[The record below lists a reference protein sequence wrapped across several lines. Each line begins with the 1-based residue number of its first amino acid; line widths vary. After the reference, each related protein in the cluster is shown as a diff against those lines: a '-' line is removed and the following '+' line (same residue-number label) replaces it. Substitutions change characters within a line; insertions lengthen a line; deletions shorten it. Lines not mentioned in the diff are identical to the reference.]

1 MSGSPRENV
10 GKKDAKK
17 NRREGKIPCVLYG
30 GKEQVHFT
38 IPDKEFSKIIFTPE
52 VYILNL
58 NINGTEYQ
66 AILQD
71 VQYHPVTDAVL
82 HADFLEVIPGKP
94 VIIGVPVV
102 LTGNAPGVIKGG
114 KLRKKLRKLIVKGLV
129 DDLPEK
135 IEISISKLDLND
147 NVKVKDLSFAN
158 LELMDHPNSEIVGV
172 KTSRGAGMDEPE
184 EEEEAEGAEGEEGAE
199 GAPAEGTAAEGEDKT
214 SEKTEGGDAQ

>member
-38 IPDKEFSKIIFTPE
+38 IPDREFSKIIFTPE
-52 VYILNL
+52 VYILKL
-58 NINGTEYQ
+58 DVNGTEYQ

-71 VQYHPVTDAVL
+71 VQYHPVTDVVL
-82 HADFLEVIPGKP
+82 HADFLELIPGKP

-102 LTGNAPGVIKGG
+102 LTGSAPGVIKGG

-135 IEISISKLDLND
+135 IEISVSKLDLND

-199 GAPAEGTAAEGEDKT
+199 GAEGVAAEGEGT
-214 SEKTEGGDAQ
+214 ASEKSEGGEAK